1 MAEKYQIRSEEVQE
15 ILGTPPSWIVR
26 WGTSVALICLFV
38 LVFLS
43 WIFKYPEKVVSEVTL
58 TTLRPPVSL
67 IAQADGYIAQIMV
80 EDGDT
85 VKREEVLAVIS
96 NTARYDDILKLESDI
111 QQLQGFDQEALLSYI
126 PDKSL
131 RLGDLHADYSA
142 FIQLFQDFSFDKSDD
157 YDEESTQTL
166 NRQITALRSSISIL
180 TRQLESAKESKAL
193 AEQQYSVNQ
202 NLYDGNNETLELLQQ
217 SRDDLIDK
225 EQEIISLEREI
236 SVKKQ
241 EIANLNMQILAIQQ
255 GSKSGNL
262 NKFRQFQTSLNTLD
276 SRIQSWKQ
284 KYILYAPTEGVAS
297 FYNFRTEQQYVR
309 RGDEVM
315 AIVPFQDGN
324 QFLGEVML
332 PVTGSGKVEKGQRV
346 IIKFDSYPFQEFGFV
361 EGRVESKALLPQNNT
376 YFVKVSLPNGL
387 ITSFGNELTF
397 RQQMIGK
404 AEIITAD
411 KRFIERAL
419 QWFSSL

>member
-26 WGTSVALICLFV
+26 WGTTVALICLFV
-38 LVFLS
+38 LALLS
-43 WIFKYPEKVVSEVTL
+43 WVFKYPERVVSDVTL

-67 IAQADGYIAQIMV
+67 IAQADGYIAEIMV

-85 VKREEVLAVIS
+85 VQREEVLAVIS
-96 NTARYDDILKLESDI
+96 NTARYDDILELEADI
-111 QQLQGFDQEALLSYI
+111 QLLQGFDQDALLSFV

-131 RLGDLHADYSA
+131 RLGDLHADYTA
-142 FIQLFQDFSFDKSDD
+142 FIQLFQDFSFDKADE
-157 YDEESTQTL
+157 YDEESTRNLNRRIAEARSDITIL
-166 NRQITALRSSISIL
+166 NRQ
-180 TRQLESAKESKAL
+180 LETAKEAKAL

-202 NLYDGNNETLELLQQ
+202 SLYDGNYESLQRLQDSRETLIE
-217 SRDDLIDK
+217 R
-225 EQEIISLEREI
+225 EQEISGIEREI
-236 SVKKQ
+236 NGKKQ
-241 EIANLNMQILAIQQ
+241 EIANFNMQVLAIQQ
-255 GSKSGNL
+255 GSKSGTL

-276 SRIQSWKQ
+276 SRIQGWKQ
-284 KYILYAPTEGVAS
+284 KYVLYAPVEGVVT

-315 AIVPFQDGN
+315 AIVPFQEGN

-361 EGRVESKALLPQNNT
+361 EGKVESKALLPQNNT

-397 RQQMIGK
+397 RQQMMGK

>member
-26 WGTSVALICLFV
+26 WGTTVALISVVV
-38 LVFLS
+38 LATLS
-43 WIFKYPEKVVSEVTL
+43 WVFKYPEKVVSDITL

-85 VKREEVLAVIS
+85 VKREDVLAVIS
-96 NTARYDDILKLESDI
+96 NTARYDDILELEEDI
-111 QQLQGFDQEALLSYI
+111 RRLQGFDQEALLEYI
-126 PDKSL
+126 PDKTL
-131 RLGDLHADYSA
+131 RLGDLHADYAA

-157 YDEESTQTL
+157 YDEESTRRLNLQIGTIQTEINIL
-166 NRQITALRSSISIL
+166 NRQ
-180 TRQLESAKESKAL
+180 LERAKEARAV
-193 AEQQYSVNQ
+193 AEQQYGVNQ
-202 NLYDGNNETLELLQQ
+202 NLYDGNYETLQKLQE
-217 SRDDLIDK
+217 SREDLIDR
-225 EQEIISLEREI
+225 EQEISDIQRDI
-236 SVKKQ
+236 NGKKQ
-241 EIANLNMQILAIQQ
+241 EIANLNMEVLAIQQ
-255 GSKSGNL
+255 GSKSGTL
-262 NKFRQFQTSLNTLD
+262 NKFRQFQTSLNTLA

-284 KYILYAPTEGVAS
+284 KYVLYAPVEGVVS

-315 AIVPFQDGN
+315 AVVPFQEGN

-332 PVTGSGKVEKGQRV
+332 PVAGSGKVESGQRV

-361 EGRVESKALLPQNNT
+361 EGEVESKALLPQNNT

-387 ITSFGNELTF
+387 KTSYGEDLTF
-397 RQQMIGK
+397 RQQMMGK

-419 QWFSSL
+419 QWFSGL